1 LHRKAWFISYGL
13 LGLTQNA
20 LVPVLMPLIAPNSA
34 AAGLTYAMFS
44 FLGLFAPVLGAWA
57 DRTGRHRDLLIW
69 GTLGAGCLLLP
80 FGAAHGPLRLL
91 LAAGAGLGVMATT
104 TAGNVLAIQGV
115 PEDAWDTRV
124 ALLQRYVSAGQVI
137 GLVAAGWLAQRSAS
151 LGFMVA
157 GAALLLAGLL
167 AIATAPAC
175 SPRAATD
182 KPPPRPMMGGD
193 AGIAGPHH
201 RGHHLSLQELRS
213 FLGVITQPLRRFLI
227 VWLIAYPAMNG
238 FATLF
243 PVAMTREFGMEAI
256 LPSSAYA
263 VGVAASLLLYA
274 PIGVVTH
281 RVGGGRM
288 LALGMGGRLLVLILL
303 VIAGFLHLGWIGW
316 LVLIGFALIQ
326 FVWPLLA
333 VAANSLAV
341 RFAPTARGE
350 SVGLFNA
357 ATSLA
362 AAVGSALAGV
372 IFDAA
377 GFAGLA
383 AITCIMVGLAMVL
396 TEVWLVKYSRPVGG
410 ASA

>member
-1 LHRKAWFISYGL
+1 
-13 LGLTQNA
+13 
-20 LVPVLMPLIAPNSA
+20 
-34 AAGLTYAMFS
+34 
-44 FLGLFAPVLGAWA
+44 
-57 DRTGRHRDLLIW
+57 
-69 GTLGAGCLLLP
+69 
-80 FGAAHGPLRLL
+80 
-91 LAAGAGLGVMATT
+91 
-104 TAGNVLAIQGV
+104 
-115 PEDAWDTRV
+115 
-124 ALLQRYVSAGQVI
+124 
-137 GLVAAGWLAQRSAS
+137 
-151 LGFMVA
+151 
-157 GAALLLAGLL
+157 
-167 AIATAPAC
+167 
-175 SPRAATD
+175 
-182 KPPPRPMMGGD
+182 
-193 AGIAGPHH
+193 
-201 RGHHLSLQELRS
+201 
-213 FLGVITQPLRRFLI
+213 VITQPLRRFLI

-243 PVAMTREFGMEAI
+243 PVAMTREFGMEAV

-263 VGVAASLLLYA
+263 IGVAASLLLYA